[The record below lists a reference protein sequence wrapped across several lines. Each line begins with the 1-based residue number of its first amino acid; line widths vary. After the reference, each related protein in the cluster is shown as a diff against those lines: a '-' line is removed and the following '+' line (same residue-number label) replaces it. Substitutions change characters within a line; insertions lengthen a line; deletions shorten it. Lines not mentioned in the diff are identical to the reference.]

1 MGGRTWGRGQVS
13 HCQGRCHPGT
23 QMPPGWTDLLRAMYR
38 EVRRVNAHFT
48 VEDPTLLRG
57 TRVGSGS
64 LVSTERPDGKPIL
77 SDCTALVLG

>member
-1 MGGRTWGRGQVS
+1 
-13 HCQGRCHPGT
+13 
-23 QMPPGWTDLLRAMYR
+23 MPPGWTDLLRAMYR